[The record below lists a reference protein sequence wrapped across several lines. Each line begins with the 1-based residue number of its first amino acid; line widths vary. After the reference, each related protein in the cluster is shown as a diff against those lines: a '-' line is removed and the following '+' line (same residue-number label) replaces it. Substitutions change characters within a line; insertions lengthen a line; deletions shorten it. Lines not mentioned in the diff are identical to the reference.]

1 MNTIVLIARQLESGM
16 SQRQIASLFK
26 VGRRR
31 VSTIKDVIVKQGIS
45 AQQIEGMSE
54 NDLDQIFPY
63 HGSRPDKIPYRLTQ
77 FKHYLHEHLKK
88 NKRFADIIDHRPG
101 DAVQVDWAGTTI
113 KLIDPS
119 TGEVRIAYLFVG
131 VLPFSQYCYAE
142 AFMDMK
148 QENWIMA
155 HVHMFNYFGGVPRF
169 IVCDNLRT
177 GVQSH
182 LKHDDPLLN
191 QYYLELS
198 DYYHCPIIAAAVR
211 APRQKNV
218 AEKSVDVMTTHIIAA
233 MRDLQFFNIEDY
245 NQELLKKLSIINS
258 DRFKKK
264 DSSRKELF
272 EFERTFMSALPA
284 VPYEFAT
291 WREGKVQLNSCV
303 ALQKM
308 FYSVP
313 YKYIGEKVDLRITG
327 SKVEIFHN
335 RCKIAEHP
343 HLHGRLGQY
352 SMVKEHF
359 PEYSNAYSEWNKD
372 RFVRWASKIGPSTAE
387 LITSL
392 FDHYPIEQQGYS
404 GAKSILLLSNRYSAQ
419 SLEAACRIVNS
430 NHGKPRYKNVRA
442 VILSGQEAAR
452 HEAVIK
458 ASQGSA
464 DTAFS
469 TDESK
474 DNVRGAGYYDRKL

>member
-31 VSTIKDVIVKQGIS
+31 VSTIKDVMVKQGIS

-63 HGSRPDKIPYRLTQ
+63 HGSGPDKIPYRLTQ

-113 KLIDPS
+113 KLIDPE
-119 TGEVRIAYLFVG
+119 TGEVKIAYLFVG

-177 GVQSH
+177 GVKSH
-182 LKHDDPLLN
+182 RKHDDPLLN

-211 APRQKNV
+211 APR
-218 AEKSVDVMTTHIIAA
+218 HY
-233 MRDLQFFNIEDY
+233 LQFD
-245 NQELLKKLSIINS
+245 IISKNS
-258 DRFKKK
+258 
-264 DSSRKELF
+264 
-272 EFERTFMSALPA
+272 
-284 VPYEFAT
+284 
-291 WREGKVQLNSCV
+291 
-303 ALQKM
+303 
-308 FYSVP
+308 
-313 YKYIGEKVDLRITG
+313 EKVLFQRI
-327 SKVEIFHN
+327 
-335 RCKIAEHP
+335 
-343 HLHGRLGQY
+343 
-352 SMVKEHF
+352 
-359 PEYSNAYSEWNKD
+359 
-372 RFVRWASKIGPSTAE
+372 
-387 LITSL
+387 
-392 FDHYPIEQQGYS
+392 
-404 GAKSILLLSNRYSAQ
+404 
-419 SLEAACRIVNS
+419 
-430 NHGKPRYKNVRA
+430 
-442 VILSGQEAAR
+442 
-452 HEAVIK
+452 
-458 ASQGSA
+458 
-464 DTAFS
+464 FS
-469 TDESK
+469 FSF
-474 DNVRGAGYYDRKL
+474 

>member
-1 MNTIVLIARQLESGM
+1 M
-16 SQRQIASLFK
+16 
-26 VGRRR
+26 
-31 VSTIKDVIVKQGIS
+31 
-45 AQQIEGMSE
+45 
-54 NDLDQIFPY
+54 
-63 HGSRPDKIPYRLTQ
+63 
-77 FKHYLHEHLKK
+77 
-88 NKRFADIIDHRPG
+88 
-101 DAVQVDWAGTTI
+101 
-113 KLIDPS
+113 
-119 TGEVRIAYLFVG
+119 
-131 VLPFSQYCYAE
+131 
-142 AFMDMK
+142 
-148 QENWIMA
+148 
-155 HVHMFNYFGGVPRF
+155 
-169 IVCDNLRT
+169 
-177 GVQSH
+177 
-182 LKHDDPLLN
+182 
-191 QYYLELS
+191 
-198 DYYHCPIIAAAVR
+198 
-211 APRQKNV
+211 
-218 AEKSVDVMTTHIIAA
+218 
-233 MRDLQFFNIEDY
+233 
-245 NQELLKKLSIINS
+245 
-258 DRFKKK
+258 
-264 DSSRKELF
+264 
-272 EFERTFMSALPA
+272 
-284 VPYEFAT
+284 
-291 WREGKVQLNSCV
+291 QLNSCV

-327 SKVEIFHN
+327 PKVEIFHN

-343 HLHGRLGQY
+343 HLHGRPGQY

-372 RFVRWASKIGPSTAE
+372 RFLRWASKIGPSTAE

-404 GAKSILLLSNRYSAQ
+404 GAKSILLLSSRYSAQ

-452 HEAVIK
+452 HETVIK